1 MILKIAYTTC
11 NKECG
16 KQVIEVY
23 TDGASSGNPGPS
35 GIGIVIKSNK
45 DFHEFSFPAG
55 NLSNHEVE
63 FQAVIKA
70 LELCKEKFPNEILSF
85 RTDSKIVADTVEKK
99 YSKNKAFLPLLE
111 RIQELAEDFPYFFI
125 KWIPEK
131 QNTIA
136 DRLARSIV
144 HKEKNKV
151 SRGKKVN
158 TKSIILIGF
167 MGVGKTTL
175 GKELAKKLNRG
186 FIDIDSEIENT
197 YGMQTVDI
205 FKVYGEEEFRRAEKA
220 QIKKACA
227 TNGKIVSVGGGAF
240 LQEDTRSFCMK
251 NAIVLF
257 LHISWDAWKERIN
270 LLIDTRPV
278 LQGKDIEE
286 IKDLFN
292 KRQAIYKDHHLKIN
306 IDHLNV
312 LEAVE
317 VIKEE
322 LQRDR

>member
-1 MILKIAYTTC
+1 MARKL
-11 NKECG
+11 
-16 KQVIEVY
+16 IEVY

-35 GIGIVIKSNK
+35 GIGIIIKSNK
-45 DFHEFSFPAG
+45 DFLEFSFPAG
-55 NLSNHEVE
+55 NLSNHEAE

-70 LELCKEKFPNEILSF
+70 LELCKEKFPNDILSF
-85 RTDSKIVADTVEKK
+85 RTDSKIVADTIEKN
-99 YSKNKAFLPLLE
+99 YTKNKTFLPLLE

-136 DRLARSIV
+136 DRLARSGV
-144 HKEKNKV
+144 QKEKNKV
-151 SRGKKVN
+151 SGGGKKVN

-175 GKELAKKLNRG
+175 GEELAKKLNRT
-186 FIDIDSEIENT
+186 FIDIDSEIESA

-205 FKVYGEEEFRRAEKA
+205 FKDYGEEEFRKAEKA

-227 TNGKIVSVGGGAF
+227 TNGKIISVGGGAF
-240 LQEDTRSFCMK
+240 LQEDIRSFCME

-257 LHISWDAWKERIN
+257 LHISWDAWKDRIS
-270 LLIDTRPV
+270 LLIDTRPI
-278 LQGKDIEE
+278 LQGKNMHE
-286 IKDLFN
+286 IKKLFN
-292 KRQAIYKDHHLKIN
+292 ERQAIYKDHHLKVN

-317 VIKEE
+317 IIEEE
-322 LQRDR
+322 LQRIGKK